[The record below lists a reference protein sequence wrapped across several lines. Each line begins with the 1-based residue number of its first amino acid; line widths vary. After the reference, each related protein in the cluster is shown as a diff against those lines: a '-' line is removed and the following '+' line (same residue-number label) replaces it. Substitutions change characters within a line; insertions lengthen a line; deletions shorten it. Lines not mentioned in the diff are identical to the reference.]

1 MRKNHMMIAT
11 LAMLSVVGSAQY
23 ARAQQTGT
31 NQNAK
36 ELSGG
41 TILSTVKGVVISAED
56 GMPVIGASIMVGG
69 GQAQAITDENGCFQL
84 SNVPANSKLKI
95 SYIGLVTAFAT
106 PSANMKVTLQ
116 SDSKHLD
123 DVVVTGMFNRKK
135 EGFTGSAV
143 TIKGEDL
150 KKFSTN
156 NIAKSIAAMA
166 PGLNIMENNLA
177 GSNPNSLPDMR
188 MRGGAS
194 MDLST
199 TSSDVQAV
207 RENMRLMPISRFL
220 SWTDLKSPYRLFL
233 TSTLIVSHRLL
244 S

>member
-1 MRKNHMMIAT
+1 MMIAT

-41 TILSTVKGVVISAED
+41 KILSTVKGVVISAED

-135 EGFTGSAV
+135 KV
-143 TIKGEDL
+143 L
-150 KKFSTN
+150 
-156 NIAKSIAAMA
+156 
-166 PGLNIMENNLA
+166 
-177 GSNPNSLPDMR
+177 R
-188 MRGGAS
+188 
-194 MDLST
+194 
-199 TSSDVQAV
+199 V
-207 RENMRLMPISRFL
+207 RQ
-220 SWTDLKSPYRLFL
+220 
-233 TSTLIVSHRLL
+233 
-244 S
+244 